1 LDAWPHNESADV
13 GQDLLLAGK
22 GPPGRVVSK
31 SETLFRRIIMSTQT
45 ACAKQAD
52 IPQVKSAGRIEA
64 RTMRAAGVGGSK
76 IGLAFQGGSFLAGAI
91 ATGVVAGLVEK
102 RAFKEYD
109 ISAFSGTSAGALA
122 AAVCWRNALE
132 GVGSTSME
140 ERMEKA
146 HRELQEQWL
155 HNANGMV
162 PNQAAGDF
170 MKMLDHLWSSN
181 PLYFWWKD
189 QVSVKWLHGE
199 FEKWVDLY
207 VKPEASIR
215 LLFEQYVQPGDPQ
228 AVLDPDAAWRRY
240 CQDDKRP
247 HLVVGA
253 TRVVDSENVH
263 ITDEDF
269 FSELVEA
276 LKRHRGDVDAAI
288 KVAADYMRQGIMASG
303 SIDFMNGMTTIE
315 HGRHEGTYLD
325 GAWSENP
332 PLDGLVDAGVDQIWM
347 VEVFPRECGDLPETF
362 AEREDR
368 REELWQNA
376 VVEQQVDF
384 FKKVNLWVESGMLV
398 SNAADLEKIRI
409 DLRERLKDPES
420 ADGKRLLAAF
430 MESDEHWQEYIDEE
444 ANTVD
449 VDRLVNRV
457 VRPYRHIGWGCMKL
471 PPEMQRLTAG
481 ARIVNDRRFLIDK
494 MAMGRQMAEDFL
506 SR

>member
-1 LDAWPHNESADV
+1 LNAWPHNGSGDV
-13 GQDLLLAGK
+13 GQYLLLAGT

-31 SETLFRRIIMSTQT
+31 TETLFRRIIMSTQT
-45 ACAKQAD
+45 AFAKQAD
-52 IPQVKSAGRIEA
+52 VQQVKSAARIQV
-64 RTMRAAGVGGSK
+64 RTMRAAGVGGVK

-102 RAFKEYD
+102 RAFDKYD

-132 GVGSTSME
+132 GVGKTSMQ

-162 PNQAAGDF
+162 PNQTAGDF

-189 QVSVKWLHGE
+189 KVSVKWLHGE

-228 AVLDPDAAWRRY
+228 AALDPDAAWRRY

-276 LKRHRGDVDAAI
+276 LKRHRG
-288 KVAADYMRQGIMASG
+288 
-303 SIDFMNGMTTIE
+303 
-315 HGRHEGTYLD
+315 
-325 GAWSENP
+325 
-332 PLDGLVDAGVDQIWM
+332 
-347 VEVFPRECGDLPETF
+347 
-362 AEREDR
+362 
-368 REELWQNA
+368 
-376 VVEQQVDF
+376 
-384 FKKVNLWVESGMLV
+384 
-398 SNAADLEKIRI
+398 
-409 DLRERLKDPES
+409 
-420 ADGKRLLAAF
+420 
-430 MESDEHWQEYIDEE
+430 
-444 ANTVD
+444 
-449 VDRLVNRV
+449 
-457 VRPYRHIGWGCMKL
+457 GC
-471 PPEMQRLTAG
+471 
-481 ARIVNDRRFLIDK
+481 
-494 MAMGRQMAEDFL
+494 
-506 SR
+506 